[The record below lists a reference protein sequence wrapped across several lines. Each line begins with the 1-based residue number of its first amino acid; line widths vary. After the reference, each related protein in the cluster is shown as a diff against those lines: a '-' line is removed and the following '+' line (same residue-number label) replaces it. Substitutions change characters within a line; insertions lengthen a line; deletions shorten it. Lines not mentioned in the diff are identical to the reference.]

1 MNFTNEHIKF
11 GTQHIMNLVYTSY
24 KNETFN
30 EASNYHPTKE
40 INYIINKFIGNN
52 KFFEILKEYEKY
64 YNSIIIEIIPIK
76 SASFLCLKIGGKD
89 EKRERK

>member
-30 EASNYHPTKE
+30 EASKRGRVGE
-40 INYIINKFIGNN
+40 RGSFER
-52 KFFEILKEYEKY
+52 FEI
-64 YNSIIIEIIPIK
+64 
-76 SASFLCLKIGGKD
+76 
-89 EKRERK
+89 